1 MIRFII
7 LIAIVFAGIWAYN
20 NVDFSQ
26 IKNTTVN
33 TLQKEKTIN
42 QFNNA
47 DKANRDAVNDA
58 LNY

>member
-1 MIRFII
+1 MIRFIL
-7 LIAIVFAGIWAYN
+7 LIAIVFAGIWVYN
-20 NVDFSQ
+20 NVDFTQ
-26 IKNTTVN
+26 LGNATIN

-42 QFNNA
+42 KFNSA